1 MYVLVDKASNQPL
14 YEQLTQQ
21 FIDAIV
27 TSELSPGTKLP
38 SVRRLSKDLEIS
50 LHTVNKAY
58 AKLRELGYV
67 SMAERSAPKVVETP
81 PKQTA
86 AWLSTQVEAFVTE
99 MRRAGFSAD
108 EVKKE
113 AETLLNKG
121 GSSWKD

>member
-1 MYVLVDKASNQPL
+1 MYVLVDKASKQPL
-14 YEQLTQQ
+14 YEQLVQQ
-21 FIDAIV
+21 FVDAIV
-27 TSELSPGTKLP
+27 TSKLEPETKLP
-38 SVRRLSKDLEIS
+38 SVRSLSRDLEIS

-67 SMAERSAPKVVETP
+67 KMAERSAPRVAKTL

-86 AWLSTQVEAFVTE
+86 TWLRDQTEAFVAE
-99 MRRAGFSAD
+99 MRRAGFSAE

-113 AETLLNKG
+113 VETLLNKG